1 MELTVQLF
9 ICLLCLT
16 MGSDKQLRKFI
27 LTLDVTIPGAPKL
40 IWTRKMSVKSEIVA
54 PASDDH
60 GSQILSHSSL
70 NSEL

>member
-1 MELTVQLF
+1 MDVIVQLF

-40 IWTRKMSVKSEIVA
+40 IWTPRMSVQSEIEA
-54 PASDDH
+54 PESNNH
-60 GSQILSHSSL
+60 ESQILP
-70 NSEL
+70 N